1 MNGVQYY
8 QSERSMNMERTY
20 KVTAKEN
27 VCLYYQKG
35 DARTDF
41 GSLERVIKFE
51 NLRRRICTHKFVTC
65 EYDSINVESIQMLA
79 VTSLL

>member
-1 MNGVQYY
+1 
-8 QSERSMNMERTY
+8 MNMERTY

-35 DARTDF
+35 DARTDC

-51 NLRRRICTHKFVTC
+51 NLRRKRICSHNFVTC

-79 VTSLL
+79 LTSLL